1 MSTAGNV
8 LHDHQ
13 PIVLTKLV
21 AVCEG
26 IDLSIQ
32 LGYSDIEVEF
42 DSTAILS
49 WITSYGSMQWN
60 FAYLLGRVC
69 ALSSSLSLLIRHV
82 FFERLHLLLI
92 LWPTRHVLISVFIV
106 TFQLV

>member
-42 DSTAILS
+42 
-49 WITSYGSMQWN
+49 
-60 FAYLLGRVC
+60 
-69 ALSSSLSLLIRHV
+69 
-82 FFERLHLLLI
+82 
-92 LWPTRHVLISVFIV
+92 
-106 TFQLV
+106 